1 MASNLT
7 QMICVEGI
15 VIKASIVRPSSIDA
29 HPTSASATTP
39 STSTAAASA
48 STSSSSGLTS
58 RLGDVALDVSAAH
71 VSSVH
76 GLDGSLRLVRRGER
90 DEGES
95 FPGIVSIGDSS
106 MLLEGSPQILLGSLL
121 GHVVNE
127 QLGFLHILL
136 LHVHHVHL
144 LGPLALHPSRP
155 SAWRCS
161 SEWFCRRYQCCPWRR
176 CKPELP
182 RWS

>member
-48 STSSSSGLTS
+48 STSSSSCLTS

-71 VSSVH
+71 VGSVH

-121 GHVVNE
+121 GHVVDE
-127 QLGFLHILL
+127 QLGSLHIRPPSSTSCSSTSTTSTSSAPSLSTLL
-136 LHVHHVHL
+136 ALWSGDVHL
-144 LGPLALHPSRP
+144 NG
-155 SAWRCS
+155 SAGDIS
-161 SEWFCRRYQCCPWRR
+161 VVH
-176 CKPELP
+176 
-182 RWS
+182 